1 MCDISNFIVYLPVY
15 INSVINSVIVYL
27 LRRFSENETTYEKWF
42 YYKCFIDRI
51 FNFLF
56 IENTQTKLQKRE
68 AWNA

>member
-1 MCDISNFIVYLPVY
+1 MCDISNFIVYLTVY

>member
-1 MCDISNFIVYLPVY
+1 MCDISNFIVYLTVY

-42 YYKCFIDRI
+42 YYKCLIDRI